1 MKSDKLMFKGV
12 GNANIGVNVWILA
25 NLGLGFLVTIIVPK
39 LAIERLG
46 FASYGIYALIIGLS
60 AVMAFADLGVI
71 PGLTKAL
78 GHTVASRDY
87 ALVTRVLNRVNRI
100 AMLMAVI
107 LGCICYIVIHASLVQ
122 LSPPILFATTLFIL
136 TAYLTVK
143 AEVRLTILRISGDVA
158 CTYHFRICYLLLYLI
173 IIGTIYIVVKDW
185 THVWVIFFAQLGAL
199 LPVYLWLG
207 RYFREHISP
216 DDGKVTQEGEARYLA
231 AWREIRITSSA
242 ERLNRVVQFTVGLIE
257 RPLLLATS
265 GLAFVGSYDLVMR
278 LMLIASAVPG
288 ALNQPL
294 LSMLVHDKVRSG
306 EQRKFTGTLR
316 NTKLVTFAS
325 ASIGSGIAIGA
336 FLLFHQTIF
345 GVVSLVPPGLGVFI
359 AVTSGVN
366 VLTASSTALLISNGI
381 VWPCNVKGV
390 GELVSVI
397 GGAIAAW
404 RWQAPEVFI
413 YVRYLFVLIGALF
426 LLIMEQTIRMKRDV

>member
-173 IIGTIYIVVKDW
+173 IIGTI
-185 THVWVIFFAQLGAL
+185 
-199 LPVYLWLG
+199 
-207 RYFREHISP
+207 
-216 DDGKVTQEGEARYLA
+216 
-231 AWREIRITSSA
+231 
-242 ERLNRVVQFTVGLIE
+242 
-257 RPLLLATS
+257 
-265 GLAFVGSYDLVMR
+265 
-278 LMLIASAVPG
+278 
-288 ALNQPL
+288 
-294 LSMLVHDKVRSG
+294 
-306 EQRKFTGTLR
+306 
-316 NTKLVTFAS
+316 
-325 ASIGSGIAIGA
+325 
-336 FLLFHQTIF
+336 
-345 GVVSLVPPGLGVFI
+345 
-359 AVTSGVN
+359 
-366 VLTASSTALLISNGI
+366 
-381 VWPCNVKGV
+381 
-390 GELVSVI
+390 
-397 GGAIAAW
+397 
-404 RWQAPEVFI
+404 
-413 YVRYLFVLIGALF
+413 
-426 LLIMEQTIRMKRDV
+426 

>member
-1 MKSDKLMFKGV
+1 
-12 GNANIGVNVWILA
+12 
-25 NLGLGFLVTIIVPK
+25 
-39 LAIERLG
+39 
-46 FASYGIYALIIGLS
+46 
-60 AVMAFADLGVI
+60 
-71 PGLTKAL
+71 
-78 GHTVASRDY
+78 
-87 ALVTRVLNRVNRI
+87 
-100 AMLMAVI
+100 
-107 LGCICYIVIHASLVQ
+107 
-122 LSPPILFATTLFIL
+122 
-136 TAYLTVK
+136 
-143 AEVRLTILRISGDVA
+143 
-158 CTYHFRICYLLLYLI
+158 
-173 IIGTIYIVVKDW
+173 
-185 THVWVIFFAQLGAL
+185 
-199 LPVYLWLG
+199 
-207 RYFREHISP
+207 
-216 DDGKVTQEGEARYLA
+216 
-231 AWREIRITSSA
+231 
-242 ERLNRVVQFTVGLIE
+242 
-257 RPLLLATS
+257 
-265 GLAFVGSYDLVMR
+265 
-278 LMLIASAVPG
+278 
-288 ALNQPL
+288 LNQPL